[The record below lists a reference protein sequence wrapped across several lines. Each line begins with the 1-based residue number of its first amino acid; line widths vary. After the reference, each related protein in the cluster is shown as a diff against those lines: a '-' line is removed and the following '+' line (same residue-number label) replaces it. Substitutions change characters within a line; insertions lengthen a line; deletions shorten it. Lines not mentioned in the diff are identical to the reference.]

1 MNTLRLLAWLALA
14 ACAGVALAADP
25 GPLAQEPNTWVKR
38 SPVKDGPASPG
49 MGYETSLGYDP
60 LARLLIRW
68 GGHNQGGGG
77 EQNAETWIFDL
88 TNGRWTLKEPN
99 TSPPGVCCA
108 QQNVFDAEHNRF
120 LRFPAFS
127 GNHGWQWY
135 RELAL
140 NNSAVWSYDLA
151 KNTWRDLRPAPAP
164 RVSPLRC
171 ADWDSDCQV
180 VVIFGGE
187 GSDEGTLVYDPYVNT
202 WTRMRPK
209 PQPAGR
215 SGGNLAYDSAHKL
228 HVLFGTQFND
238 DPHTWI
244 YDLRKNEWR
253 DMKPDAQDAQDAQ
266 PPTDRNDAV
275 LAYDGNGRVVVA
287 LVRVIDKEEKDEI
300 VAGHLETWAYD
311 AGGNKWTRMKPP
323 REPDGKGNRRR
334 VLAAVPDQ
342 NLIVLEDYINP
353 AERVADVEREQQIW
367 TYRYAE
373 TKGETPLAPPTGVK
387 VTTSA
392 DTATVSWQPSRSP
405 GVEAYRVYR
414 GEGTEPWLVTMK
426 AVGRA
431 EGTATS
437 YRDTDLKRGMCYFY
451 AVRAVGK
458 EGKEGTD
465 SLKVRTQPRIVEDAV
480 VSVASP
486 KEVRLSWTAPPG
498 EDVVGYNVE
507 RAPVEVY
514 SEDQILRMKKETTP
528 LAEPSVGAV
537 KAIGA
542 FARLNKEVVKGT
554 TFTDTALDLSRPQSV
569 EGEPLF
575 AARFRPDQLD
585 AKGKPYRFGVF
596 AYRVRAVNALG
607 VEGGPSPFFLTI
619 PAAPMGLFAKED
631 GEQAKLKWSANAEKE
646 LKGYRVYRMEG
657 PRVNGPGQPVTRLN
671 ADPVAEVAYTDAK
684 AGKDTRRYWVVAV
697 DALGQEGFPSAPV
710 WHYREY
716 RRYYGPFAGE
726 WHQ

>member
-1 MNTLRLLAWLALA
+1 M
-14 ACAGVALAADP
+14 
-25 GPLAQEPNTWVKR
+25 WVKR
-38 SPVKDGPASPG
+38 SPVKDGPPSPG

-60 LARLLIRW
+60 VARRLIRW

-77 EQNAETWIFDL
+77 EQNAETWIFHIA
-88 TNGRWTLKEPN
+88 TARWVLKEPN

-108 QQNVFDAEHNRF
+108 QQNVFDTDHNRF

-127 GNHGWQWY
+127 GNHGWQWH

-140 NNSAVWSYDLA
+140 SNSAVWSYDLA
-151 KNTWRDLRPAPAP
+151 TNIWRDLRPAPAP

-180 VVIFGGE
+180 VVVFGGE

-209 PQPAGR
+209 VQPASR
-215 SGGNLAYDSAHKL
+215 SGGNLAYDSAHQL
-228 HVLFGTQFND
+228 HVLFGTQFGD
-238 DPHTWI
+238 DPHTWT

-253 DMKPDAQDAQDAQ
+253 DMKPDVQ

-275 LAYDGNGRVVVA
+275 LTYDPSGQVVVA

-311 AGGNKWTRMKPP
+311 AGRNRWARMKPP

-353 AERVADVEREQQIW
+353 PERVADVEREQQIW

-373 TKGETPLAPPTGVK
+373 TKGESSLLPPVGLK
-387 VTTSA
+387 LTTTAES
-392 DTATVSWQPSRSP
+392 ATVAWQPSRSP
-405 GVEAYRVYR
+405 GVEGYRVYR
-414 GEGTEPWLVTMK
+414 GEGTEPWRVTLK
-426 AVGRA
+426 PVGRVEA
-431 EGTATS
+431 TAGS
-437 YRDTDLKRGMCYFY
+437 YRDADLQRGTCYFY
-451 AVRAVGK
+451 VVRAMGKDDK
-458 EGKEGTD
+458 EGAG
-465 SLKVRTQPRIVEDAV
+465 SVKVRTQPRFVEDAV
-480 VSVASP
+480 VSVLSP
-486 KEVRLSWTAPPG
+486 KEVRLSWTPPG
-498 EDVVGYNVE
+498 EDVAGYNVE

-537 KAIGA
+537 KAVGA
-542 FARLNKEVVKGT
+542 FARLNKELIKGT
-554 TFTDTALDLSRPQSV
+554 TFADTSLDLSRPQSV
-569 EGEPLF
+569 EGELVF
-575 AARFRPDQLD
+575 AGRFRPDQLD

-607 VEGGPSPFFLTI
+607 VECGPSPFFLTI
-619 PAAPMGLFAKED
+619 PAAPTGLFAKED

-657 PRVNGPGQPVTRLN
+657 PRVNGPGQPVTRLT
-671 ADPVAEVAYTDAK
+671 ADPVAEVPYTDAK

-716 RRYYGPFAGE
+716 RRYYAPFVGE